1 MSELEGMI
9 NGLLS
14 NPDEMK
20 KIMDMAGKLMGQAG
34 GQTGGEA
41 AAAVSPDFVMPS
53 EAEIS
58 KLLSGLT
65 GGQAPGAA
73 SSAGGSLGAAVPG
86 DLAGLLGGG
95 GLGNL
100 SGLLG
105 EGGLGNLSGL
115 LGEGG
120 LGNLSGLLGGGGL
133 GNLSSL
139 LGGGGEGVGSLLG
152 MAQSVLASPTVK
164 KFLGSGTF
172 KNILSE
178 ASKPR
183 TDKRAL
189 LTALKPWISAERQTK
204 LERAITFAGVMRFAG
219 AAALGKGGSK

>member
-34 GQTGGEA
+34 GQTGGEP
-41 AAAVSPDFVMPS
+41 AAAVSPDLVLPS

-58 KLLSGLT
+58 KLLSSLT
-65 GGQAPGAA
+65 GTKEPGAA
-73 SSAGGSLGAAVPG
+73 GGEGTLGAAVPG
-86 DLAGLLGGG
+86 DLAGLLGADGLSKLSGLLGSG

-105 EGGLGNLSGL
+105 SGGLGNLSGL
-115 LGEGG
+115 LGSGG
-120 LGNLSGLLGGGGL
+120 LGNLSGLLGGEGLGGL
-133 GNLSSL
+133 AGL
-139 LGGGGEGVGSLLG
+139 
-152 MAQSVLASPTVK
+152 AQSVLGSSTVK

-172 KNILSE
+172 KNMLSE

-204 LERAITFAGVMRFAG
+204 LERAIIFAGVMRFAG

>member
-1 MSELEGMI
+1 MNELEGMI

-20 KIMDMAGKLMGQAG
+20 RIMDMAGKLMGQMG
-34 GQTGGEA
+34 GQTGGETVS
-41 AAAVSPDFVMPS
+41 AVSPELVLPS
-53 EAEIS
+53 EGEIS
-58 KLLSGLT
+58 KFLSGLS
-65 GGQAPGAA
+65 GKQAA
-73 SSAGGSLGAAVPG
+73 STAPSEGSLGTAVPG
-86 DLAGLLGGG
+86 DLAGLLGAGGLGSLSSLLGGGGLENLSSLLDGG
-95 GLGNL
+95 GLGR
-100 SGLLG
+100 
-105 EGGLGNLSGL
+105 
-115 LGEGG
+115 
-120 LGNLSGLLGGGGL
+120 LSGLLGGGG
-133 GNLSSL
+133 
-139 LGGGGEGVGSLLG
+139 EGLGSLLG
-152 MAQSVLASPTVK
+152 MAQSVLSSPTVK

-183 TDKRAL
+183 SDKREL